1 MTKTGKGALTV
12 AAVLAGLALGWVA
25 AGQRERHY
33 RQDLFHPR
41 PLRRLAALGWL
52 EGQPGAETL
61 RLRASVRS
69 SSARMCP
76 RKRIEIP
83 TGVLEL
89 NTKLCL
95 TSPFLIQSFLL
106 PM

>member
-61 RLRASVRS
+61 RLLRDYLVWERVPLLARRA
-69 SSARMCP
+69 
-76 RKRIEIP
+76 
-83 TGVLEL
+83 GG
-89 NTKLCL
+89 
-95 TSPFLIQSFLL
+95 LL
-106 PM
+106 RRFEATL